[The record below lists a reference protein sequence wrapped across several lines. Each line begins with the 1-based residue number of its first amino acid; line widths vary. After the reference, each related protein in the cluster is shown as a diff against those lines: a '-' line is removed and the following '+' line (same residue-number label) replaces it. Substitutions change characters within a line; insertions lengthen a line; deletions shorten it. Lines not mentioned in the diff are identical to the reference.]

1 MGQAEGYG
9 AMKADYLTAMC
20 LCFFQGVVTKL
31 RSSHS
36 FTVFHFYVVVNLPHL
51 SLHSSAT
58 TVFCSLASLIFS
70 SSLLHSSGMSFNLRL
85 SLHLQGYASD
95 SFPPP
100 SISTLPRALL
110 PPLPLLLPH
119 GPWLGVAQ
127 PNEKPQWPWL
137 LVKIPFIKTLAAYGF
152 ALPMLAN
159 WLAF

>member
-95 SFPPP
+95 SFPPFLHPP
-100 SISTLPRALL
+100 SQPCLAPSC
-110 PPLPLLLPH
+110 PLSLS
-119 GPWLGVAQ
+119 
-127 PNEKPQWPWL
+127 
-137 LVKIPFIKTLAAYGF
+137 FS
-152 ALPMLAN
+152 PMDPGSE
-159 WLAF
+159 